1 MSYKAAQAVFT
12 DGISRPLVCSQTVK
26 TATADSRY
34 LQPMPDPDPQKWTLR
49 FKQHKTTILL
59 FVDQAQSF
67 TSIKKDLL
75 EAITKTGRTALN
87 GQPLPTDPEDVIFGV
102 PVEKNDPSRG
112 WVRLE
117 IPETEVQVNGTS
129 KKVGGKKSVLN
140 SSPLGAGLRDGAMLA
155 FRFQQDGKGGDEDG
169 EDREDEE
176 WDVLIPSY
184 EEEYG
189 SQS

>member
-1 MSYKAAQAVFT
+1 MLT
-12 DGISRPLVCSQTVK
+12 RDH
-26 TATADSRY
+26 

-75 EAITKTGRTALN
+75 GAIAKTGRTELN
-87 GQPLPTDPEDVIFGV
+87 GHPLPTDPEDVILGV
-102 PVEKNDPSRG
+102 PVERNDPSRG
-112 WVRLE
+112 WMRLD
-117 IPETEVQVNGTS
+117 IPETEVKVNGAS
-129 KKVGGKKSVLN
+129 KRVGGKKSVLN

-155 FRFQQDGKGGDEDG
+155 FRFQEGGAGVDEDG
-169 EDREDEE
+169 LDGEE
-176 WDVLIPSY
+176 EGWDVLIPSY